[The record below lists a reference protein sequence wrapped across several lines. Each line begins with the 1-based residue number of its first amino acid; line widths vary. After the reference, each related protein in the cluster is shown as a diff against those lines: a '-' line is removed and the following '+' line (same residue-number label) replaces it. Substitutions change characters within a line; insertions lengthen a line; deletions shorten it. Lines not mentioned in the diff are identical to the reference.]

1 MFRAYFFLL
10 MHLTKRV
17 PFLWILSQTGDFVC
31 LRSYKRRGKTSEATC
46 SDVVFFCCCCC
57 HLNKS
62 LTTLFKKKKK
72 VVAIVKCAQT
82 GDLPREQLW
91 WIIRDRTWGHRG

>member
-46 SDVVFFCCCCC
+46 SDVVFF
-57 HLNKS
+57 S
-62 LTTLFKKKKK
+62 LL
-72 VVAIVKCAQT
+72 
-82 GDLPREQLW
+82 LSPEQKL
-91 WIIRDRTWGHRG
+91 DYTV

>member
-46 SDVVFFCCCCC
+46 SDVFFF
-57 HLNKS
+57 LLLS
-62 LTTLFKKKKK
+62 
-72 VVAIVKCAQT
+72 
-82 GDLPREQLW
+82 PEQKL
-91 WIIRDRTWGHRG
+91 DYTV

>member
-46 SDVVFFCCCCC
+46 SDVVFF
-57 HLNKS
+57 LLLLLS
-62 LTTLFKKKKK
+62 
-72 VVAIVKCAQT
+72 
-82 GDLPREQLW
+82 PEQKL
-91 WIIRDRTWGHRG
+91 DYTV